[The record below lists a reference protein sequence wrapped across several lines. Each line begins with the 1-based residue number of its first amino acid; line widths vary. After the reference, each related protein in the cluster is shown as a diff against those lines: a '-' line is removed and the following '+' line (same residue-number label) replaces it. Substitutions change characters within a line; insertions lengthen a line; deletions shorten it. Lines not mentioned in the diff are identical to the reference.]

1 MARPPTILVIADD
14 LTGAAE
20 IAGIGLESGL
30 STRLVRD
37 RGFVADPGLT
47 VLDTDSRLASPP
59 GAIQILER
67 LLTGVKRDAY
77 DLIYKK
83 VDSVLR
89 GAVLTELELVLAR
102 FGFAGTLL
110 VPQNPSRGRV
120 IERGVYKLEGQPLH
134 TTHFAFDPH
143 HPAMTS
149 QAIRLLGHSDAYD
162 TRLVDLSEPTLAP
175 GILVANG
182 TSSDEVASWA
192 SRCPNDFL
200 PAGGADFFRAV
211 ISRLGREKHPPAAQV
226 ELPAGK
232 RLFVCGTSVH
242 SSREAVAGRAAKAGI
257 PRVSMPDDIVADLP
271 TASEQI
277 EHWARDVSAALSRH
291 GAAVADI
298 AHPIQPSG
306 GRQLERA
313 IGRMVASALA
323 ATPVDCLLMEGGATA
338 AAVCSELRLTSLD
351 AIAELE
357 PGVVAL
363 RPARRSG
370 PMVVVK
376 PGSYSWPERV
386 WNRG

>member
-1 MARPPTILVIADD
+1 MPRQPSILVIADD

-20 IAGIGLESGL
+20 VAGIGLEAGL
-30 STRLVRD
+30 PTRLVRD

-67 LLTGVKRDAY
+67 LLSGVKRDSY

-83 VDSVLR
+83 IDSVLR
-89 GAVLTELELVLAR
+89 GAVLTELELVLTR
-102 FGFAGTLL
+102 LGFSGTLL
-110 VPQNPSRGRV
+110 LPQNPSRGRV
-120 IERGVYKLEGQPLH
+120 IERGIYKLNGQPLH
-134 TTHFAFDPH
+134 TTHFAYDPH

-149 QAIRLLGHSDAYD
+149 HAIRLLGHSDAYD
-162 TRLVDLSEPTLAP
+162 TRLIELNEQPLAA

-182 TSSDEVASWA
+182 TTSEHVAEWA
-192 SRCPNDFL
+192 LRCPEEFL

-211 ISRLGREKHPPAAQV
+211 LARIAPDRPPPAAPV
-226 ELPAGK
+226 DLPSGK

-242 SSREAVAGRAAKAGI
+242 TSREAVVTYAARAGI

-271 TASEQI
+271 TAADQTER
-277 EHWARDVSAALSRH
+277 WARSVAEALSRH

-313 IGRMVASALA
+313 IGRMVAVALA
-323 ATPVDCLLMEGGATA
+323 ITPVDCLLMEGGATA
-338 AAVCSELRLTSLD
+338 AAVCSELKLVSLD

-376 PGSYSWPERV
+376 PGSYTWPDMV
-386 WNRG
+386 WKRN